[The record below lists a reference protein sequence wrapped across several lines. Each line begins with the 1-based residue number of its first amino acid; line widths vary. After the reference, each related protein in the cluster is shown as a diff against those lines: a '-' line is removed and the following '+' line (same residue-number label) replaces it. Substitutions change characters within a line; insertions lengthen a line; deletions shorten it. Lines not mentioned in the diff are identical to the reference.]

1 MTPTAAGSAPRPA
14 GHRPLPLRRA
24 RRSRRRPATAAGDR
38 VSGVTLASGEVRPGD
53 LYAALPG
60 ARTHGARFAADA
72 AARGA
77 VAVLTDPAG
86 ARTPPRDRA
95 AGAASSTTPAP
106 CSAPSPPASTAT
118 RAGG

>member
-1 MTPTAAGSAPRPA
+1 MSPPADGSVPRPA
-14 GHRPLPLRRA
+14 GTTPLSLADLADLLGAPVQGSSSTVVR
-24 RRSRRRPATAAGDR
+24 
-38 VSGVTLASGEVRPGD
+38 GVTLASAEVGPGD

-86 ARTPPRDRA
+86 RDAATVTGLPVCVVDDPRGLLGAVAARV
-95 AGAASSTTPAP
+95 
-106 CSAPSPPASTAT
+106 
-118 RAGG
+118 